1 MTSQSRPE
9 FGPYYMPDKWC
20 LDRYMHTEEVRGTL
34 DLPARFYVRDTTIR
48 EGEETPGLSM
58 TTRDKVRIAEKL
70 YEAGVQQVDIGYV
83 GAQQGHYETAKLIRR
98 EIPELAITGFARVWS
113 ADWQRDVDRC
123 QELAV
128 AQVDVLQHPIL
139 IWASDEQVMELGPAR
154 EALIP
159 RTVEVIEYAKRC
171 GLRVAY
177 GHPDVSRT
185 PWEILREFYSVTARA
200 GIDLLI
206 LYEDG
211 YGCPP
216 GVQHLV
222 RKIRNLVDV
231 PLMIHCHDDLG
242 LGTANV
248 LTAVGAGAEA
258 ADLVVNGLGDK
269 GGLTK
274 LEEVVVALETHYG
287 LSTGI
292 RLEKLTE
299 LSKFVEEVTGFRRQI
314 NKPLVGENAYIHEAE
329 LHVYCIVKG
338 LWEAM
343 EGVHPHV
350 IGQERTVVFGS
361 TTLHGEA
368 VRARLD
374 VTGHRYNSRDV
385 ESILDKLRERLQTQ
399 PSLTLDEFDEL
410 ARTVFA

>member
-1 MTSQSRPE
+1 VQE
-9 FGPYYMPDKWC
+9 
-20 LDRYMHTEEVRGTL
+20 LVR
-34 DLPARFYVRDTTIR
+34 RVRD
-48 EGEETPGLSM
+48 
-58 TTRDKVRIAEKL
+58 
-70 YEAGVQQVDIGYV
+70 
-83 GAQQGHYETAKLIRR
+83 
-98 EIPELAITGFARVWS
+98 
-113 ADWQRDVDRC
+113 
-123 QELAV
+123 
-128 AQVDVLQHPIL
+128 
-139 IWASDEQVMELGPAR
+139 
-154 EALIP
+154 
-159 RTVEVIEYAKRC
+159 
-171 GLRVAY
+171 
-177 GHPDVSRT
+177 
-185 PWEILREFYSVTARA
+185 
-200 GIDLLI
+200 
-206 LYEDG
+206 
-211 YGCPP
+211 
-216 GVQHLV
+216 
-222 RKIRNLVDV
+222 LVDV
-231 PLMIHCHDDLG
+231 RLMIHCHDDLG

-248 LTAVGAGAEA
+248 LAAVGAGAEA

-299 LSKFVEEVTGFRRQI
+299 LSRFVEEVTGFRRQI

-374 VTGHRYNSRDV
+374 VTGQRYNSRDV
-385 ESILDKLRERLQTQ
+385 ELILDKLRERLQTQ
-399 PSLTLDEFDEL
+399 PSLTLEEFDEL
-410 ARTVFA
+410 ARTVLA

>member
-1 MTSQSRPE
+1 
-9 FGPYYMPDKWC
+9 
-20 LDRYMHTEEVRGTL
+20 
-34 DLPARFYVRDTTIR
+34 
-48 EGEETPGLSM
+48 
-58 TTRDKVRIAEKL
+58 
-70 YEAGVQQVDIGYV
+70 
-83 GAQQGHYETAKLIRR
+83 
-98 EIPELAITGFARVWS
+98 
-113 ADWQRDVDRC
+113 
-123 QELAV
+123 
-128 AQVDVLQHPIL
+128 
-139 IWASDEQVMELGPAR
+139 
-154 EALIP
+154 
-159 RTVEVIEYAKRC
+159 
-171 GLRVAY
+171 
-177 GHPDVSRT
+177 
-185 PWEILREFYSVTARA
+185 
-200 GIDLLI
+200 
-206 LYEDG
+206 
-211 YGCPP
+211 
-216 GVQHLV
+216 
-222 RKIRNLVDV
+222 
-231 PLMIHCHDDLG
+231 MIHCHDDLG

-374 VTGHRYNSRDV
+374 VTGHRYNSQDV

-410 ARTVFA
+410 ARTVLA